1 MKIDVDNRIISKWKP
16 IVESFFKYKNKYI
29 IDAICQFCEWYSQ
42 KESLEFTISGSGD
55 GSTLPDRLSELIDKI
70 NTSSRREVIID
81 QVYNPIT
88 GVIELKLESGKYVS
102 PDSTYFELS
111 VDELIEIFGMDFVR
125 FLNKQE
131 LRDNQINKIWQS

>member
-1 MKIDVDNRIISKWKP
+1 MKIDVDSRIISKWKP
-16 IVESFFKYKNKYI
+16 IIDTLFKYKNKYI
-29 IDAICQFCEWYSQ
+29 IDVICQFCEWYSQ
-42 KESLEFTISGSGD
+42 KESLEVTSGSGS

-70 NTSSRREVIID
+70 NTSRREVIID

-102 PDSTYFELS
+102 SDSTYFELS